1 MIYKI
6 ERLIKRGHLRNFVK
20 KMEGQ
25 RPQLGET
32 REKVRRQIKAPVNDG
47 SNGMINMIVG
57 GIGGQM
63 SRRGKKRGRTENKSN
78 MEVMQVTEHTP
89 MAISFSP

>member
-1 MIYKI
+1 MIHKT
-6 ERLIKRGHLRNFVK
+6 ERLIKRGHLQNFVK

-32 REKVRRQIKAPVNDG
+32 REKVRRRIEAPMNDG
-47 SNGMINMIVG
+47 SSGTINMIVG

-63 SRRGKKRGRTENKSN
+63 SQRGKKRGRTENKSN
-78 MEVMQVTEHTP
+78 MEVMQVTEHTS